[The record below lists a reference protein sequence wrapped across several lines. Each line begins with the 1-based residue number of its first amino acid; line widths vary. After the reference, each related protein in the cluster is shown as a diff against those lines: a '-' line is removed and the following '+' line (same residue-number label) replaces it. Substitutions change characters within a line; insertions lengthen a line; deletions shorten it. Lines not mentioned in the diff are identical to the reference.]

1 MTTFEITI
9 IVLLLAIVLLLMW
22 LIVLTRNNY
31 RLNQT
36 KELKRQQQVESL
48 LSHLKTMRERSILL
62 LAISDRLEIHSDNCN
77 KRLAELTDTVNK
89 MHRNL
94 CVEIADKMV
103 NKMYPI
109 NEGESLDAP
118 FEPDYKLKKDI
129 ENKLNGFA
137 AAVLD
142 AKCCPQEILD
152 IWTERICESAHKFI
166 KQFKIDWDK
175 LSKEQQDEFLKRLI
189 MPNYDSPFQPI
200 YTPCYTPDGICIN
213 PHRDCINC
221 PKRGTGGFWT
231 TNTSIKAKDAPLQE
245 WFNDNKED

>member
-9 IVLLLAIVLLLMW
+9 IVLLAAIVVLLGFIAFCVW
-22 LIVLTRNNY
+22 NHY
-31 RLNQT
+31 R
-36 KELKRQQQVESL
+36 
-48 LSHLKTMRERSILL
+48 
-62 LAISDRLEIHSDNCN
+62 D
-77 KRLAELTDTVNK
+77 AELSNYMLRKKLDNIDTNTATSVGVGIDLKDIVDK

-103 NKMYPI
+103 NKMYPV

-118 FEPDYKLKKDI
+118 FVLDYKLKKDI

-142 AKCCPQEILD
+142 AECCPQEILD
-152 IWTERICESAHKFI
+152 LWAERICKSAHKFI

-189 MPNYDSPFQPI
+189 MPNYDSPFQP
-200 YTPCYTPDGICIN
+200 PFN
-213 PHRDCINC
+213 PTCE
-221 PKRGTGGFWT
+221 T
-231 TNTSIKAKDAPLQE
+231 TNNNE
-245 WFNDNKED
+245 

>member
-9 IVLLLAIVLLLMW
+9 IVLLVAIVLPLMW

-62 LAISDRLEIHSDNCN
+62 LSISDRLEIHSDNCN

-103 NKMYPI
+103 DRIYPDKESI
-109 NEGESLDAP
+109 N
-118 FEPDYKLKKDI
+118 
-129 ENKLNGFA
+129 
-137 AAVLD
+137 
-142 AKCCPQEILD
+142 
-152 IWTERICESAHKFI
+152 
-166 KQFKIDWDK
+166 KIDWDK

-189 MPNYDSPFQPI
+189 LPNYDNPFQP
-200 YTPCYTPDGICIN
+200 PFN
-213 PHRDCINC
+213 PTCEKQITRTNYD
-221 PKRGTGGFWT
+221 KKGG
-231 TNTSIKAKDAPLQE
+231 
-245 WFNDNKED
+245 